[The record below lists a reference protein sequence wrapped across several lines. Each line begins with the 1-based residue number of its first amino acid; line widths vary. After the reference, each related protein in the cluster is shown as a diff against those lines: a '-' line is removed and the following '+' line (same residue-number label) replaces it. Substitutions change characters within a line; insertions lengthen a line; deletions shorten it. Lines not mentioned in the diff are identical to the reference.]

1 MIICN
6 KIILS
11 SYDFNYPLVL
21 LLIQNVVSLLLV
33 KMTRKYNNDE
43 DVDKINWKIY
53 MHFLPVNILFLSMVL
68 TGVYTLKLLSV
79 PMVTIFKNTNNIL
92 VCIGEYLIFRE
103 SVSQGTAVTLIV
115 MLLAS
120 LLAASEDLEFDFI
133 GYLWMIFNCFAT
145 TFYVL
150 YIRYIVNYVRVS
162 KFGMVY
168 INSLLSIPFIF
179 IGDMLLFGDIK
190 RFLTDIQSKHGVDA
204 SYIDITNPHD
214 YKLYILLILSGFLGF
229 FLSISSFWC
238 VERTSATTYSMV
250 GSLNKIPIT
259 IIGALLFQSKITF
272 LGGIYITLSLIAGT
286 IFAITKSKEHI
297 NNNSNNQHPTS
308 ISQLP
313 MKSQSI
319 EPSLEISSILRPIE
333 PSSTTTL
340 SQIRQQDDRQAVVI
354 LVDHLHKQ
362 KT

>member
-33 KMTRKYNNDE
+33 KLTRKYKNDD
-43 DVDKINWKIY
+43 DVDKINWSTY

-92 VCIGEYLIFRE
+92 VCIGEYLLFRE

-115 MLLAS
+115 MFLAS
-120 LLAASEDLEFDFI
+120 LLAAYEDLEFDLI

-150 YIRYIVNYVRVS
+150 YIRYIVSYVKVS

-179 IGDMLLFGDIK
+179 IADMLFFDDIQ
-190 RFLTDIQSKHGVDA
+190 RFLSDIQSKHGIDT
-204 SYIDITNPHD
+204 SYIGDITYPHD
-214 YKLYILLILSGFLGF
+214 YKLYILLTLSGFLGF

-259 IIGALLFQSKITF
+259 IIGAILFQSKITF

-286 IFAITKSKEHI
+286 IFAISKSKEHG
-297 NNNSNNQHPTS
+297 NHQSS
-308 ISQLP
+308 KSQLP
-313 MKSQSI
+313 TKSQPI
-319 EPSLEISSILRPIE
+319 EPSIEIGNILRPIDQ
-333 PSSTTTL
+333 SSTIVL
-340 SQIRQQDDRQAVVI
+340 SHMRQQDDRQAVAI
-354 LVDHLHKQ
+354 LVDHLQKQ